1 MDTNGEVRA
10 GRGDPELGPH
20 STPAP
25 NLLCASPQASSPE
38 QDPGGVVGG
47 APPGW
52 GHAEGIPAV
61 SIPAAPSQGCPR
73 PGVMLGGG
81 IWLGGLDAS
90 TLLLLRESP
99 SAFVTQRNKAP
110 EGFSPVLLLPWG
122 LQDVGWCCILAVPG
136 LIPFL
141 FAELPALAAA
151 SQSSEQTA
159 RMVEGLG
166 KHAWYFPSF
175 PPPPP
180 YQLFPS
186 PQILPAWDLR
196 FACLQEGLHNRL
208 LLSSVFVGGGQ
219 EWEDPVCTPGSL
231 QSPNPLYALMAGL
244 QGAPSPPQLPWGW
257 LSQGGSQA
265 SLAFSPPCTPYKPPA
280 MPQQDVAPAGC
291 CSSNP
296 WPQSPPYGPS
306 PAAPLGFFNPQVHPV
321 HMNPQFLSY
330 AHIQPQG

>member
-1 MDTNGEVRA
+1 M
-10 GRGDPELGPH
+10 
-20 STPAP
+20 
-25 NLLCASPQASSPE
+25 
-38 QDPGGVVGG
+38 
-47 APPGW
+47 
-52 GHAEGIPAV
+52 
-61 SIPAAPSQGCPR
+61 
-73 PGVMLGGG
+73 
-81 IWLGGLDAS
+81 GGLDAS

-231 QSPNPLYALMAGL
+231 QSPDALYALMAGL

-280 MPQQDVAPAGC
+280 MPQQDCSTTAPVELLQQPLAPIPTLWTLS
-291 CSSNP
+291 CSPTWLLQPTGAPCAYESSVPQLRTHTTPRVSASLFTWVRASLVLWAHASLAP
-296 WPQSPPYGPS
+296 W
-306 PAAPLGFFNPQVHPV
+306 VHASW
-321 HMNPQFLSY
+321 FL
-330 AHIQPQG
+330 